1 MPSKKPS
8 ESEFFEYFTE
18 IFNKIFIL
26 DEGGK
31 LFDGIYIT
39 KHYEMNNI
47 NPKFYKNGN
56 RESKGLHLSK
66 FKTFLKNDQKT
77 KI

>member
-31 LFDGIYIT
+31 
-39 KHYEMNNI
+39 
-47 NPKFYKNGN
+47 
-56 RESKGLHLSK
+56 
-66 FKTFLKNDQKT
+66 
-77 KI
+77 